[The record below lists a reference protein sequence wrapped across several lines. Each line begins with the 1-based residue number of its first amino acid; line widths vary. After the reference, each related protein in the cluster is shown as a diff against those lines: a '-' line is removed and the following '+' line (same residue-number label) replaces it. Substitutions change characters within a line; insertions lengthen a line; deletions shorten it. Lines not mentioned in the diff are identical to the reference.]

1 MSLPAPGT
9 TVIRT
14 DSRGNIIIQ
23 MACPCRAGECL
34 ESILAFDAGAP
45 LSPAI
50 VGRMVGDRIADMW
63 VTVAEHATEKAA

>member
-14 DSRGNIIIQ
+14 DSRGNITIQ

-34 ESILAFDAGAP
+34 ESTIALSPDAP

-50 VGRMVGDRIADMW
+50 VGRLIGDRIAEMW
-63 VTVAEHATEKAA
+63 VTVAEHAAEKAA